1 MSGKQRFD
9 ISIHQIN
16 RRHSTTRL
24 TMNYAKALTSSL
36 VDKSAIDIVRE
47 QAQLELK
54 RKLTQVEENLLK
66 TKYSVN
72 LLSSQIPKVC
82 NQTY

>member
-1 MSGKQRFD
+1 
-9 ISIHQIN
+9 
-16 RRHSTTRL
+16 
-24 TMNYAKALTSSL
+24 MNYAKALKTSL

-54 RKLTQVEENLLK
+54 RKLTQVEETLLK

-82 NQTY
+82 YQIY

>member
-1 MSGKQRFD
+1 
-9 ISIHQIN
+9 
-16 RRHSTTRL
+16 
-24 TMNYAKALTSSL
+24 MNYAKALTVSL
-36 VDKSAIDIVRE
+36 VDNSAIDIVRE

-82 NQTY
+82 NQIY

>member
-1 MSGKQRFD
+1 
-9 ISIHQIN
+9 
-16 RRHSTTRL
+16 
-24 TMNYAKALTSSL
+24 MNYAKALKTSL

-54 RKLTQVEENLLK
+54 RKLTQVEENLLQ

-82 NQTY
+82 YQIY

>member
-1 MSGKQRFD
+1 
-9 ISIHQIN
+9 
-16 RRHSTTRL
+16 
-24 TMNYAKALTSSL
+24 MNYAKALTSSL

-82 NQTY
+82 NQIY

>member
-1 MSGKQRFD
+1 
-9 ISIHQIN
+9 
-16 RRHSTTRL
+16 
-24 TMNYAKALTSSL
+24 MNNAKALTSSL

-82 NQTY
+82 NQIYWTV

>member
-1 MSGKQRFD
+1 
-9 ISIHQIN
+9 
-16 RRHSTTRL
+16 
-24 TMNYAKALTSSL
+24 MNYAKALTSSL

-54 RKLTQVEENLLK
+54 RKLTQEEENLLK

-82 NQTY
+82 NQIY

>member
-1 MSGKQRFD
+1 
-9 ISIHQIN
+9 
-16 RRHSTTRL
+16 
-24 TMNYAKALTSSL
+24 MNYAKALTSSL

-54 RKLTQVEENLLK
+54 RKLTQVEENLLV

-72 LLSSQIPKVC
+72 LLSSQIAKVC
-82 NQTY
+82 NQMY

>member
-1 MSGKQRFD
+1 
-9 ISIHQIN
+9 
-16 RRHSTTRL
+16 
-24 TMNYAKALTSSL
+24 MNYAKALTSSL

-66 TKYSVN
+66 TKYSIN

>member
-1 MSGKQRFD
+1 
-9 ISIHQIN
+9 
-16 RRHSTTRL
+16 
-24 TMNYAKALTSSL
+24 MNYAKALTSSL

-54 RKLTQVEENLLK
+54 RKLTQVEENLLQ

-82 NQTY
+82 NQIY